1 MESDRW
7 SPMPIELEHPGV
19 AWRAADPNSKGKPG
33 ITFLL
38 TTLGYPRL
46 QAIRRFLESLAN
58 QTCFDFEVLVADQG
72 DIPLE
77 SLLQIEDFNF
87 VVKIISSRGGAS
99 AGRNQ
104 LADVSNPNLKYV
116 AIPNDTT
123 RYGPTFVE
131 TVVANSDSDAQIFE
145 IFEDGTPR
153 YSFRE
158 SRDPFSKANVFK
170 VLEPMAIIRRDYFL
184 LLGGLDE
191 NLGTGASSPWQ
202 NAGLADLLLR
212 GRETFENVVW
222 IPGSGYLSG
231 SSQDAGLSR
240 REICEK
246 AFRYGR
252 GYMFVRSRWGYSY
265 LSNTLSLCASL
276 VRPKAGYPLS
286 KRIYE
291 FAGRCIGLAK
301 YITSRG
307 LWEPSLRYS
316 VVCESENFKKGSE
329 LTFVIVTKGPERLP
343 ELRLLFESLRIQERP
358 NFSVLLVAQSFQ
370 ETYLKELLRELESF
384 SHKLVISPRGLSRG
398 RNIGIRELPDGTRY
412 VAFPNDTTTY
422 HGSFSATVFGTSS
435 ESHVIGF
442 ELWDG
447 AKPRYSLSSL
457 PAELGV
463 TNVWRLIEP
472 AVVISKKTLLELGGF
487 PLGIGAGSTTPWGS
501 GELSELLARR
511 RMSPTPV
518 NWQPDTRVVFG
529 VPQTYNLTR
538 SQIALKYFQYG
549 RGYLFVRCVIGSN
562 KASILGSVA
571 SPFFSTKNGY
581 SIYDRAFEFAGRLMG
596 IFDALTFGRSYLK
609 ALREKH
615 A

>member
-7 SPMPIELEHPGV
+7 FPMAIELEFPGV
-19 AWRAADPNSKGKPG
+19 AWRAADPTSKGKPG

-38 TTLGYPRL
+38 TTLGYPRI
-46 QAIRRFLESLAN
+46 QSIRRFLESLAN

-72 DIPLE
+72 EIPLE
-77 SLLQIEDFNF
+77 SLLRIEDYKF

-104 LADVSNPNLKYV
+104 LADISNPNLKYV
-116 AIPNDTT
+116 TLPNDTT
-123 RYGPTFVE
+123 LYGPTFVE
-131 TVVANSDSDAQIFE
+131 TVVANSHFDAQVFE

-153 YSFRE
+153 YSLRE
-158 SRDPFSKANVFK
+158 SRDPFSKANVFE
-170 VLEPMAIIRRDYFL
+170 VLEPMAVIRRDYFL

-212 GRETFENVVW
+212 GRETFESVVW
-222 IPGSGYLSG
+222 IPGRSYMSGP
-231 SSQDAGLSR
+231 SQDVDLNSK
-240 REICEK
+240 EICEK

-286 KRIYE
+286 KRFYE
-291 FAGRCIGLAK
+291 FAGRFIGLGN
-301 YITSRG
+301 YVTSRG
-307 LWEPSLRYS
+307 LWEPYLRYS

-343 ELRLLFESLRIQERP
+343 ELRLLFDSLRTQNKP
-358 NFSVLLVAQSFQ
+358 NFSVILVAQSFQ
-370 ETYLKELLRELESF
+370 EKYVQELLNETKTF

-398 RNIGIRELPDGTRY
+398 RNIGIRELAEGTSY
-412 VAFPNDTTTY
+412 VAFPNDTTKY
-422 HGSFSATVFGTSS
+422 HGSFSAIMGDKSLKS
-435 ESHVIGF
+435 PVIGF
-442 ELWDG
+442 EYWDG
-447 AKPRYSLSSL
+447 AEPRYSLSSL

-463 TNVWRLIEP
+463 NNVWRLIEP
-472 AVVISKKTLLELGGF
+472 AVVIRKEILLEVGGF
-487 PLGIGAGSTTPWGS
+487 PLGVGAGSTTPWGS
-501 GELSELLARR
+501 GELSELLTRR
-511 RMSPTPV
+511 RESPTSV
-518 NWQPDTRVVFG
+518 SWQPDTRVVFG
-529 VPQTYNLTR
+529 VPQKYKLTR

-549 RGYLFVRCVIGSN
+549 RGYLFIRCVIGGN
-562 KASILGSVA
+562 KARIFGALA
-571 SPFFSTKNGY
+571 SPFFTFKNGY
-581 SIYDRAFEFAGRLMG
+581 SIVDRTCEFAGRLMG
-596 IFDALTFGRSYLK
+596 IVDALTFGQAYAK